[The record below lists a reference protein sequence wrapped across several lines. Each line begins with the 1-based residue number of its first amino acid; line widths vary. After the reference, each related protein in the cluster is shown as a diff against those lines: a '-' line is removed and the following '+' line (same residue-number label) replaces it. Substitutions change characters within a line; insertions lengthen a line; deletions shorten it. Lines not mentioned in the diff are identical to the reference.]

1 MIKNTEISGGLI
13 TGIWVFKLYV
23 CGESQRALTAYSN
36 LKKVCDERLSGQY
49 RIEVMDLG
57 KNPSLGLSDNITA
70 CPTVIKTSP
79 SPKRV
84 VIGDLSKTEVVLAR
98 LDFPSVPL
106 IPGFNKGAKSVSLTG
121 VSSKFREFTA
131 AQLEANL
138 NLYPL
143 LTR

>member
-1 MIKNTEISGGLI
+1 MIKNTEISGNLI

-23 CGESQRALTAYSN
+23 CGESQRSLTAYSN

-57 KNPSLGLSDNITA
+57 RNPSLALSDNITA

-98 LDFPSVPL
+98 LDFPGLPL
-106 IPGFNKGAKSVSLTG
+106 VPGFTKGAKSVSMT
-121 VSSKFREFTA
+121 VSSGLKEFFGA
-131 AQLEANL
+131 KLETTFNF
-138 NLYPL
+138 YPNYN
-143 LTR
+143 R